1 MVFSPCNPLP
11 ILRQFSAM
19 TLSTMD
25 IPEPV
30 ETARASSSL
39 PRPLR
44 GMIPPM
50 VSPLLDDEALDV
62 AGLERLVEHIL
73 GGGVHGLFVLG
84 STGEG
89 PSLSS
94 RVRRELVAHVC
105 RQVNGRVPV
114 LVGITDNSL
123 AESAALA
130 NFAAVAGAQAVVCT
144 APSYFPAGDLELLNY
159 FKSLNSRLPLPL
171 LLYNMPALTR
181 ISFSMDLIRGLM
193 AEENIVGLKD
203 SSGDL
208 NYFQAVREVAADRP
222 GWTLMVGPER
232 LLADAVDL
240 GADGG
245 VSGGANLH
253 PKLLADLYESAAGK
267 DDKRLANVKSD
278 LAKLGRL
285 YQLQPCGNGPPI
297 SALKFALSCLGIC
310 QDRVAPPL
318 LGFDPSQRAAVE
330 EILDELGLRS

>member
-1 MVFSPCNPLP
+1 
-11 ILRQFSAM
+11 M
-19 TLSTMD
+19 TISTMD
-25 IPEPV
+25 VRESAP
-30 ETARASSSL
+30 TAASAAL
-39 PRPLR
+39 PQPLR

-50 VSPLLDDEALDV
+50 VTPLLDDDAFDV

-89 PSLSS
+89 PSLSG
-94 RVRRELVAHVC
+94 RVKRELIAHVC
-105 RQVNGRVPV
+105 RQVGGRVPV

-123 AESAALA
+123 AESVALA

-144 APSYFPAGDLELLNY
+144 APSYFPAGDAGLLRF

-171 LLYNMPALTR
+171 LLYNMPALTGM
-181 ISFSMDLIRGLM
+181 SFSMDFIRGMM
-193 AEENIVGLKD
+193 AEENVIGLKD

-208 NYFQAVREVAADRP
+208 NYFQAVREVAAERP
-222 GWTLMVGPER
+222 DWTLMVGPER

-253 PKLLADLYESAAGK
+253 PRLLVDLYESSTARDQEKLTRAQ
-267 DDKRLANVKSD
+267 AD
-278 LAKLGRL
+278 LAKLARL
-285 YQLQPCGNGPPI
+285 YQLQSCSNGPPVA
-297 SALKFALSCLGIC
+297 ALKFALSCLGIC
-310 QDRVAPPL
+310 QDHTAPPL
-318 LGFDPSQRAAVE
+318 LSFDPRDRAAVE
-330 EILDELGLRS
+330 ALLDELGLTSSTHGR

>member
-1 MVFSPCNPLP
+1 
-11 ILRQFSAM
+11 M
-19 TLSTMD
+19 TISTMD

-30 ETARASSSL
+30 QTARASAKV
-39 PRPLR
+39 PQPLR

-50 VSPLLDDEALDV
+50 VSPLLHEDALDV

-89 PSLSS
+89 PSLSG
-94 RVRRELVAHVC
+94 RVRRELIAHVC
-105 RQVNGRVPV
+105 RQVNHRVPV

-123 AESAALA
+123 AESLALA

-144 APSYFPAGDLELLNY
+144 APSYFPAGDAELLHF

-171 LLYNMPALTR
+171 LLYNMPALTG
-181 ISFSMDLIRGLM
+181 ISFSMDLIRALM

-222 GWTLMVGPER
+222 DWTLTVGPER
-232 LLADAVDL
+232 LLADAIDL

-253 PKLLADLYESAAGK
+253 PRLLVDLYESAAAK
-267 DDKRLANVKSD
+267 DDKRLATVKVE
-278 LAKLGRL
+278 LAKLARL
-285 YQLQPCGNGPPI
+285 YQIQPCGNGPPI
-297 SALKFALSCLGIC
+297 AALKFALSCLGIC
-310 QDRVAPPL
+310 REDTAPPL
-318 LGFDPSQRAAVE
+318 LKFDGRNRSAVE
-330 EILDELGLRS
+330 RLLDELGLRAE

>member
-1 MVFSPCNPLP
+1 
-11 ILRQFSAM
+11 M
-19 TLSTMD
+19 TISTMD
-25 IPEPV
+25 IPEPAQ
-30 ETARASSSL
+30 TARASAKL

-50 VSPLLDDEALDV
+50 VSPLLDDDALDI
-62 AGLERLVEHIL
+62 AGLERLVEYIL

-89 PSLSS
+89 PSLSG
-94 RVRRELVAHVC
+94 RVRRELIAHVC
-105 RQVNGRVPV
+105 RQVSHRVPV

-123 AESAALA
+123 AESLALA

-144 APSYFPAGDLELLNY
+144 APSYFPAGDAELLNF
-159 FKSLNSRLPLPL
+159 FKSLNSRLSLPL
-171 LLYNMPALTR
+171 LLYNMPALTG
-181 ISFSMDLIRGLM
+181 ISFSMDVIRALM

-222 GWTLMVGPER
+222 DWSLTVGPER
-232 LLADAVDL
+232 LLADAIDL

-253 PKLLADLYESAAGK
+253 PRLLVDLYESAAAK
-267 DDKRLANVKSD
+267 DDKRLAIAKAD
-278 LAKLGRL
+278 LAKLARL
-285 YQLQPCGNGPPI
+285 YQIQPCVNGPPI
-297 SALKFALSCLGIC
+297 AVLKFALSCLGIC
-310 QDRVAPPL
+310 QDHTAPPL
-318 LGFDPSQRAAVE
+318 LKFDGRHRSAVE
-330 EILDELGLRS
+330 ELLDELGLRAD

>member
-1 MVFSPCNPLP
+1 
-11 ILRQFSAM
+11 M
-19 TLSTMD
+19 TTSTMD

-30 ETARASSSL
+30 QTARAPAKL

-50 VSPLLDDEALDV
+50 VTPLQGDDLLDV
-62 AGLERLVEHIL
+62 AGLERLVEHVL
-73 GGGVHGLFVLG
+73 AGGVHGLFVLG

-89 PSLSS
+89 PSLSG

-105 RQVNGRVPV
+105 RQVNRRVPV

-123 AESAALA
+123 AEALALA

-144 APSYFPAGDLELLNY
+144 APSYFPAGDAELLQF
-159 FKSLNSRLPLPL
+159 FKSLNSQLPLPL
-171 LLYNMPALTR
+171 LLYNMPALTG
-181 ISFSMDLIRGLM
+181 ISFSMDLIRTLM

-208 NYFQAVREVAADRP
+208 SYFQAVREVAADRP
-222 GWTLMVGPER
+222 DWTLTIGPER
-232 LLADAVDL
+232 LLADAIDL

-253 PKLLADLYESAAGK
+253 PRLLVDLYESAVAK
-267 DDKRLANVKSD
+267 DDKRLAAVNSD
-278 LAKLGRL
+278 LAKLARL
-285 YQLQPCGNGPPI
+285 YQIQPSVKGPPI
-297 SALKFALSCLGIC
+297 AALKFALSCLGIC
-310 QDRVAPPL
+310 QDRTAPPIAR
-318 LGFDPSQRAAVE
+318 FDARLRSEVE
-330 EILDELGLRS
+330 GLLDELDLRGG